1 MMDLISILDRNA
13 CVLNIP
19 ERNKENVLQRIS
31 EIASQTDALK
41 NVPADTIFQK
51 LSEREQQG
59 STGIGNGI
67 AIPHTRM
74 QGIDRFVLFIVTSQ
88 RGIDFAAIDHKKVH
102 TFFVLIGPED
112 KVNEHLKIL
121 AAISHVLTSSNAKKE
136 IRSAITTTALY
147 EAFLRNVRIAESD
160 KQQAQKMKAL
170 FVILYID
177 DFFYDILEFFIQEGI
192 EGATVLE
199 SSGMGQY
206 ISNIPLFAS
215 FIGFMNEDKNRS
227 RTIVAMIPEDRL
239 TDIIEGIEEI
249 TGNLDKKEG
258 AMIFALDVCF
268 SRGTMKMM

>member
-1 MMDLISILDRNA
+1 MDLISILDRNA

-19 ERNKENVLQRIS
+19 ERDKQG
-31 EIASQTDALK
+31 ALK
-41 NVPADTIFQK
+41 RIAGIAAGTGALEGFDAQLIYDK
-51 LSEREQQG
+51 LIERENQG

-67 AIPHTRM
+67 AIPHTRLPGM
-74 QGIDRFVLFIVTSQ
+74 KRFLLFIVTSE
-88 RGIDFAAIDHKKVH
+88 RGVDFSAIDRKRVRM
-102 TFFVLIGPED
+102 FFVLLGPEEQ
-112 KVNEHLKIL
+112 VNEHLKIL
-121 AAISHVLTSSNAKKE
+121 AAISHVLTSSNVKRE
-136 IRSAITTTALY
+136 IQGAITSTALY
-147 EAFLRNVRIAESD
+147 EAFLRNVRIAESGTTPE
-160 KQQAQKMKAL
+160 QNFKAL
-170 FVILYID
+170 FVILYVD

-239 TDIIEGIEEI
+239 QEIAAGIEEI

-258 AMIFALDVCF
+258 AMMFAVDVCF
-268 SRGTMKMM
+268 AKGTMKMM